1 MNKMIAR
8 QIKSLQLG
16 DLVRVEWFD
25 ASIGSSRAGAIDVPV
40 NSWGVFIG
48 VLGERNKHII
58 LAQNNFKYSDGLSD
72 VDYTAIPLTW
82 TVTIKVVSQS
92 ELSDKEAKSL
102 LESFL
107 AGRKRTLKRRM
118 KNHEG
123 LD

>member
-16 DLVRVEWFD
+16 DLVRVSWFD

-40 NSWGVFIG
+40 DSWGVFIG

-123 LD
+123 LG